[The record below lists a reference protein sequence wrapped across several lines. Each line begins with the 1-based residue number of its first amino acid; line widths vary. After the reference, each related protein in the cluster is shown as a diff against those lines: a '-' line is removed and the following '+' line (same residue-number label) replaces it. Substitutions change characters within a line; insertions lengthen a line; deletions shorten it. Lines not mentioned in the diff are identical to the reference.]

1 MNIFTSYYNNGRMK
15 SIDDLKLIYRI
26 LAKEIH
32 PDVNGIRNS
41 EEQFI
46 KLKNDFDE
54 MSKIISKDTYLK
66 NIKYTRNEFYELFQ
80 ELIATG
86 FLLSNDRPR
95 KTKQYKNRV
104 SKFNNMLKSIANVD
118 SRDMLIIESALD
130 IIKQEDTRT
139 YETIKLIFYNISY
152 YQYEPRPFI
161 KKSTLTLYEK
171 ISKIRNI
178 GKYEE
183 LYAIL
188 SWFVNDMENGSIY

>member
-1 MNIFTSYYNNGRMK
+1 
-15 SIDDLKLIYRI
+15 
-26 LAKEIH
+26 
-32 PDVNGIRNS
+32 
-41 EEQFI
+41 
-46 KLKNDFDE
+46 
-54 MSKIISKDTYLK
+54 
-66 NIKYTRNEFYELFQ
+66 
-80 ELIATG
+80 
-86 FLLSNDRPR
+86 LSNDRPR

-118 SRDMLIIESALD
+118 SRDMLFIESALD